1 MRFGMKDYCQEHDGI
16 GGMLDFPEALAL
28 GVALSGDARGGSE
41 GRFSA
46 RNFGIVHKI
55 GIWRGSR
62 NGQI

>member
-1 MRFGMKDYCQEHDGI
+1 MEYGS
-16 GGMLDFPEALAL
+16 MLDFPEALAL

-46 RNFGIVHKI
+46 RNFGVVHKI